1 MAPRPPHNWTNLEA
15 FEEAHSKLE
24 HHEGLE
30 SLLIREKNAI
40 PMDDHAEL
48 RRIGIRL
55 AQCRRNILHWTA
67 KVRSANAQ
75 LRRDYL
81 N

>member
-1 MAPRPPHNWTNLEA
+1 MAPRPPHDWTNLDA

-55 AQCRRNILHWTA
+55 EQCRRNILHWTA
-67 KVRSANAQ
+67 KVRTANAQ